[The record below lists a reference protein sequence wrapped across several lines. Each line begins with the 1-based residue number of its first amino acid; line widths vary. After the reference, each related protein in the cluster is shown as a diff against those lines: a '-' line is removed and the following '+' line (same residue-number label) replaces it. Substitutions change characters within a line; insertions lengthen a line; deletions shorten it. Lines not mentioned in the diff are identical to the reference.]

1 MVHERGDELAAV
13 LPRQLALEKSRHRFP
28 ENLRAKQR
36 RGEQR
41 GERAGHRRRVHVT
54 VFGRTKG
61 DAGEMNSITRTMRR
75 ARQAEKAN
83 PWARQGGGK
92 ARAEVDAWQSENK
105 TH

>member
-36 RGEQR
+36 HGEQR

-61 DAGEMNSITRTMRR
+61 DAGRR
-75 ARQAEKAN
+75 RDEFN
-83 PWARQGGGK
+83 YPDDEEGK
-92 ARAEVDAWQSENK
+92 AGGERESLGASRRRK
-105 TH
+105 S